1 MDEMSKLIRELDK
14 LNEGPKSPWLVRD
27 TRGREIKDDKSS
39 AVVYVQDED
48 PSTKSFI
55 IKGYQGKRDKA
66 DFYNRY
72 STLERMNNAIDV
84 FFNTVRLREKTMADR
99 KLERASKVR
108 ELLVGDILVAS
119 WGYDMTIVDCFQVVQ
134 LIGDNSV
141 GVKPI
146 GKEYVEWDD
155 WSGQVKPKRDDF
167 TSNEITKYRV
177 INGNSIKINS
187 VAHARK
193 WDGQHTYY
201 ENHLD

>member
-27 TRGREIKDDKSS
+27 TRGRELKDDKSS
-39 AVVYVQDED
+39 AVVYVQDEN

-66 DFYNRY
+66 DFYNKY
-72 STLERMNNAIDV
+72 STLERMNNAIDI
-84 FFNTVRLREKTMADR
+84 FFNNVRKREKTMADR
-99 KLERASKVR
+99 KLERAAKTR

-119 WGYDMTIVDCFQVVQ
+119 WGYNMTIVDCFQVVQ
-134 LIGDNSV
+134 LIGDSSV

-146 GKEYVEWDD
+146 GKEYIEWDG
-155 WSGQVKPKRDDF
+155 WAGQVKPKKDDF
-167 TSNEITKYRV
+167 LSNEITKYRV
-177 INGNSIKINS
+177 IDGNSIKINS
-187 VAHARK
+187 SSYAYK
-193 WDGQHTYY
+193 WDGQRKFY